1 MLVEYH
7 LTESGMRGNLIE
19 METCVN
25 SQNAERYKERLNIAL
40 KAAKICVFEVDIAN
54 QLYTFFENAEDIFG
68 VSGEVILKEVQPFCN
83 LDPDSYRRAVSEYFS
98 HPDDI
103 AVIEEAFKSIFDGK
117 AITYE
122 ARMRAGGSGF
132 VWCKI
137 DVTPIIENGVPVRM
151 IGVITDITTVKT
163 KINELEHAVKHDS
176 FTGLWDKKNSI
187 KLMREA
193 LSRKSNRS
201 HALVIMDIDNFKMIN
216 DLRGHA
222 VGDMIISLVS
232 ETLKNSFRDTDIIG
246 RFGGDEF
253 ILLIRNIPDIQ
264 WLTKRL
270 QQLTCCEK
278 GSYRCTNSIG
288 ASIFPQNATD
298 FDLLLKQADE
308 ALYQSKL
315 SKASYTFY
323 SEREL

>member
-1 MLVEYH
+1 
-7 LTESGMRGNLIE
+7 MRGNLIE

-25 SQNAERYKERLNIAL
+25 SLNAERYKERLNIAL

-83 LDPDSYRRAVSEYFS
+83 LAPDSYRRAVSEYFS

-163 KINELEHAVKHDS
+163 KINELENAVKHDS
-176 FTGLWDKKNSI
+176 FTGLWDKKN
-187 KLMREA
+187 
-193 LSRKSNRS
+193 
-201 HALVIMDIDNFKMIN
+201 
-216 DLRGHA
+216 
-222 VGDMIISLVS
+222 
-232 ETLKNSFRDTDIIG
+232 
-246 RFGGDEF
+246 
-253 ILLIRNIPDIQ
+253 
-264 WLTKRL
+264 
-270 QQLTCCEK
+270 
-278 GSYRCTNSIG
+278 
-288 ASIFPQNATD
+288 
-298 FDLLLKQADE
+298 
-308 ALYQSKL
+308 
-315 SKASYTFY
+315 
-323 SEREL
+323 